1 MSRVKSLQS
10 RLTKYGVRSPYDIC
24 GVNRLLLV
32 SYLDFLEDNP
42 ELKWVARSRAR
53 SVCDFLSTTDQDL
66 RQTYA
71 ERLIK
76 EHWELWNKD
85 LYSVFLDK
93 LMTSQLGMKLF
104 DRFQRD
110 HVSHLAYV
118 FLLGLYLYNTDKDI
132 QDAIR
137 NHESLAHLPLRR
149 RSGWTEELDFFFM
162 WNVISTFHDLGY
174 PFESFSKEMCSYM
187 SMLNN
192 MQGRADRKTNS
203 FSLSFKE
210 LEILSD
216 NRSSFE
222 IINQA
227 QMKHDKENNYLDLQ
241 RYFEHELKSGI
252 IDHGV
257 LSALFLLKTTDII
270 YTKREWFR
278 GLFRQLFPEIA
289 LAIAI
294 HNIDWN
300 VIKGTMGISET
311 DLPNITLQDFP
322 FCYLLILADSLQEW
336 DRPSLARPTL
346 PSTGMSIAYNKNE
359 RKFSVRLAL
368 GKADANKIEY
378 SLKSKIS
385 TTDGKSLPS
394 VTPVIKNY

>member
-1 MSRVKSLQS
+1 MRA
-10 RLTKYGVRSPYDIC
+10 VRS
-24 GVNRLLLV
+24 G
-32 SYLDFLEDNP
+32 
-42 ELKWVARSRAR
+42 ARG
-53 SVCDFLSTTDQDL
+53 VCDFLSTTDQEL
-66 RQTYA
+66 RQSYA

-76 EHWELWNKD
+76 EHWELWRKD
-85 LYSVFLDK
+85 LYSEFLDK

-118 FLLGLYLYNTDKDI
+118 FLLGLHLYNADKDI
-132 QDAIR
+132 QEAIR
-137 NHESLAHLPLRR
+137 NDESLAHLPLRR
-149 RSGWTEELDFFFM
+149 RLGWTETLDFFFV

-187 SMLNN
+187 LMLNN
-192 MQGRADRKTNS
+192 MGRRVNRKTNS

-227 QMKHDKENNYLDLQ
+227 QMKHDREQNYLDLQ
-241 RYFEHELKSGI
+241 RYFEHKLQSGI
-252 IDHGV
+252 IDHGI

-270 YTKREWFR
+270 YAKRGWDR
-278 GLFRQLFPEIA
+278 TLFKRLFPEIA

-294 HNIDWN
+294 HDIDWN
-300 VIKGTMGISET
+300 VITSEMGISKA

-346 PSTGMSIAYNKNE
+346 PSTGMSIAYKKEE
-359 RKFSVRLAL
+359 RKFDVRLAL
-368 GKADANKIEY
+368 SKDDANKIEY
-378 SLKSKIS
+378 NLRSKIS
-385 TTDGKSLPS
+385 TSDGKSLPS
-394 VTPVIKNY
+394 VTPVIKRY